1 MAIVCRGLAQD
12 RTPLVT
18 AGLGLWRGSRG
29 AGPPAPGA
37 DRSLE
42 RLIARE
48 DEELLDLVMVLVTRV
63 LQ

>member
-18 AGLGLWRGSRG
+18 AGLGLWRGPRG
-29 AGPPAPGA
+29 AGPPALAPDDTA
-37 DRSLE
+37 A
-42 RLIARE
+42 LIVRE
-48 DEELLDLVMVLVTRV
+48 DEELLELVMLLVTRV

>member
-29 AGPPAPGA
+29 AGPPARAP
-37 DRSLE
+37 DRLE
-42 RLIARE
+42 ELIARE